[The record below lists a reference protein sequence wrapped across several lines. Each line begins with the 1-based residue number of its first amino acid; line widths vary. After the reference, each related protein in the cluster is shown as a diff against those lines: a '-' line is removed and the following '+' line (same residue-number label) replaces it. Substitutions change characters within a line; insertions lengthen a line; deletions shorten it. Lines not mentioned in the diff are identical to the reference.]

1 MKKLIVLVFTVLLS
15 AISMAQ
21 GLDFGVKA
29 GANFS
34 NFSGASNVSNKT
46 GFLGGIFA
54 GAKLGDKIGIQ
65 ADLLYSQQGAEFDA
79 GKIDLNYVNVPV
91 VLKYYLFQGFNLQ
104 AGPQFGFVVDDNV
117 FQVFNNVAEAE
128 SFDLSG
134 VLGVGYDLALGLR
147 LDGRFNFGLS
157 DIFSERKGKNSVFSL
172 ALGYSFL

>member
-1 MKKLIVLVFTVLLS
+1 MKKLAVLVVAILLS
-15 AISMAQ
+15 TSGFAQ

-34 NFSGASNVSNKT
+34 SFSDASNVSNKT

-54 GAKLGDKIGIQ
+54 AVKFGDKLAIQ
-65 ADLLYSQQGAEFDA
+65 PELLYSQQGAEFDT

-91 VLKYYLFQGFNLQ
+91 IVKYYLFQGFNLQ

-117 FQVFNNVAEAE
+117 SKVFNNVTEAE
-128 SFDLSG
+128 SFDLTG
-134 VLGVGYDLALGLR
+134 VLGLGYDFAFGLR
-147 LDGRFNFGLS
+147 FDGRFNFGLS
-157 DIFSERKGKNSVFSL
+157 DTFSEGKGKNSVFSL